1 MTARA
6 ADSLQL
12 GFAALDETASRAD
25 HQAQIAALVPLAQE
39 LAKARP
45 RGVTI
50 SDLRHEAVRRGLL
63 PATAAGRAL
72 SFLGYVFKAAKLV
85 TTEEFRRSDVDA
97 SHGNPHRVWVLP

>member
-1 MTARA
+1 MTARP

-12 GFAALDETASRAD
+12 GLDALDATAARPD
-25 HQAQIAALVPLAQE
+25 HQAQIAALVPLARE

-63 PATAAGRAL
+63 PATASGRAL

-85 TTEEFRRSDVDA
+85 VTDDFRRSDVDA